1 MLKSAACGKHLGEWI
16 KERLVELLVQEKV
29 NATDAGVTSEDA
41 SELLSLKESDIF
53 CTIVKIGY
61 GKGNKNPVSDLTT
74 FYMLDKED
82 LAVTS
87 AALTTA
93 AATTAASTVGDSQ
106 LTFDSLVDGGMTSID
121 SLSVVS
127 EQMKRRK
134 WKVGVVPQG
143 NNSDML
149 YSVYVLMY

>member
-1 MLKSAACGKHLGEWI
+1 MLKTSACGQHLGEWI
-16 KERLVELLVQEKV
+16 KERLVELLEQDQDHERNRKSDGKAD
-29 NATDAGVTSEDA
+29 NDES
-41 SELLSLKESDIF
+41 SELLRLKDSDIF

-82 LAVTS
+82 LAV
-87 AALTTA
+87 
-93 AATTAASTVGDSQ
+93 STGSNGGSCSVGDSQ
-106 LTFDSLVDGGMTSID
+106 LTSDSLMEVGGSTTVS
-121 SLSVVS
+121 SCSAGLSVAA

-143 NNSDML
+143 MSECIR
-149 YSVYVLMY
+149 Y